1 MARRKVSVAAGVVIS
16 SVVLTGCMFNTPER
30 VVKRFVGRLRGM
42 HWGAMAELIDWP
54 RSSQY
59 VPDLPASNDG
69 EEEAKKEVM
78 LLLAENLAG
87 FPVRKRTSDQIR
99 HEFLYLKLARVKHM
113 KDGDDWAWLDIKI
126 TTQSRGKTVQVLVM
140 KINRVWRI
148 VLTENVFK

>member
-30 VVKRFVGRLRGM
+30 VVKRFVDRLRGM

-54 RSSQY
+54 QSSQY
-59 VPDLPASNDG
+59 VPGLPASNVA

-78 LLLAENLAG
+78 LRLAENLTG

-99 HEFLYLKLARVKHM
+99 HEFLYLKLAQVKHM
-113 KDGDDWAWLDIKI
+113 KDGDDWAWLDVKI
-126 TTQSRGKTVQVLVM
+126 TTQSRGKTVQVLVI
-140 KINRVWRI
+140 KIDRVWRI